1 VTTRRDITVVVV
13 VDIVGSTELREHI
26 GEPRF
31 EAIYREFETAGRRI
45 LANHAGELVKG
56 QGDGFIAAFGSVSEA
71 LAAGIGILQAA
82 TSSNRRRVDDEWL
95 RLRVG
100 ISAGET
106 EWYDGDLTGIV
117 PVEATRL
124 EQAAQPDTIL
134 CSELVR
140 ALAAKSSE
148 HLFGEER
155 DLQLKGLRAR
165 TKAWEVRWRTVTASQ
180 QLGLPEA
187 LATTSSRLKFVGRGN
202 ELVRLMA
209 SWDTARSG
217 HGHVVT
223 IAGEPGVGKTRLCSE
238 FSQRVLDDR
247 GIVLYGRCDRVVAFP
262 YQPFVE
268 ALQRYVRHAPNL
280 ELLPADGATELARLV
295 PELHQ
300 RLPGLGAPAVAD
312 SDTQRYRLFEAIADW
327 LMFVAREEPVLL
339 ILDDVTWATAPTLAM
354 LHQIAPR
361 IAEGAVLCVATYR
374 PQEASD
380 DLRDV
385 LTAAHRRRPVETVAL
400 RGLDQEDVLAALRGL
415 LGESALHPTVAA
427 LGAQIWRESG
437 GNPLFVGELF
447 AKLLESGSIRRGEH
461 GWTASVGPDAITIPA
476 AVGDVVLARKRALSA
491 PTQQLLDAASVAGLV
506 FDPAIVQ
513 EVVDLSPGVLAD
525 ALDEAEQAGLVRCPG
540 DEEYEFSHALV
551 RDVLYDEQSRYR
563 RALVHE
569 AMARAIEGAHA
580 SDLGDH
586 ADDLALHYSFSPTPD
601 GAARAVRYGAVAA
614 ERASDRFAHGEAVLH
629 YQRAIRSLPR
639 ARLAE
644 RDQVHCRLIVDLGIA
659 QHRAGDPSAL
669 HTLLEGSRLA
679 AAAGDGALCARALLA
694 GSRGIFSSTGSVEQ
708 ERVDGLRSALSLVGD
723 KDSRVRAMLLANLSV
738 ELSFAGDHEEPDR
751 LSDEA
756 TAMARR
762 LGGPSA
768 LVPVLALR
776 MVTLWRANRMRER
789 LILASELEQ
798 LCTRYGRPQATLL
811 AATMGCQ
818 AAMEA
823 GEFETADRRLATID
837 EISAALHQPLSLGY
851 ARLRQSM
858 RAAIDGRLDDSERLA
873 DEAYQCAKASGQPD
887 AYAFWVG
894 QVFNIRFH
902 QGRLDEIADELAA
915 TADAYPGIV
924 AFRAAIAMVATE
936 LERFDEARSGLDAIF
951 GASGTGVPDD
961 LNWLTTIAFATQA
974 AARLGDQPLCAVLVQ
989 ELLPYR
995 DQFVDNAST
1004 FFGSVERYLG
1014 LALSC
1019 LNRHDEAGVSFERA
1033 VAIHAR
1039 LGAPILLARTRL
1051 EWGEAMVRANGGPT
1065 GDAMAKAQMDE
1076 ALAVADRLDLRAIS
1090 RRARSALA
1098 SVGA

>member
-1 VTTRRDITVVVV
+1 
-13 VDIVGSTELREHI
+13 
-26 GEPRF
+26 
-31 EAIYREFETAGRRI
+31 
-45 LANHAGELVKG
+45 
-56 QGDGFIAAFGSVSEA
+56 
-71 LAAGIGILQAA
+71 
-82 TSSNRRRVDDEWL
+82 
-95 RLRVG
+95 
-100 ISAGET
+100 
-106 EWYDGDLTGIV
+106 
-117 PVEATRL
+117 
-124 EQAAQPDTIL
+124 
-134 CSELVR
+134 
-140 ALAAKSSE
+140 
-148 HLFGEER
+148 
-155 DLQLKGLRAR
+155 
-165 TKAWEVRWRTVTASQ
+165 
-180 QLGLPEA
+180 
-187 LATTSSRLKFVGRGN
+187 
-202 ELVRLMA
+202 M
-209 SWDTARSG
+209 ARSG
-217 HGHVVT
+217 NGQVVT

-238 FSQRVLDDR
+238 LSQRVLDDG

-280 ELLPADGATELARLV
+280 ELLPTDHATELARLV
-295 PELHQ
+295 PELRD

-327 LMFVAREEPVLL
+327 LMFVAHEEPVLL

-354 LHQIAPR
+354 LHQISPR

-380 DLRDV
+380 GLRDV
-385 LTAAHRRRPVETVAL
+385 LTAAHRRMPVESVAL
-400 RGLDQEDVLAALRGL
+400 GGLPEEDVLAALRAL
-415 LGESALHPTVAA
+415 LGESTLDPTVAA
-427 LGAQIWRESG
+427 LGAEVWRESG

-447 AKLLESGSIRRGEH
+447 AKLLESGSIQRGEH
-461 GWTASVGPDAITIPA
+461 GWTAIVGPDAITIPA
-476 AVGDVVLARKRALSA
+476 AVGDVVLARKRALSDT
-491 PTQQLLDAASVAGLV
+491 TQQLLDAASVAGFA
-506 FDPAIVQ
+506 FDQEIVR
-513 EVVDLSPGVLAD
+513 EVVDLSRGVLAD
-525 ALDEAEQAGLVRCPG
+525 ALDEAERAGLVRCPG

-569 AMARAIEGAHA
+569 AIARAIEAAHA
-580 SDLGDH
+580 SCLGDH
-586 ADDLALHYSFSPTPD
+586 ADDLALHYSYSPSSD
-601 GAARAVRYGAVAA
+601 GAARGVWYGAVAA
-614 ERASDRFAHGEAVLH
+614 ERASERFAHGEAVLH

-639 ARLAE
+639 AHLAD
-644 RDQVHCRLIVDLGIA
+644 RDTVYCRLIVDLGIA
-659 QHRAGDPSAL
+659 QHRAGDPAAL
-669 HTLLEGSRLA
+669 HTLLEGSKLA
-679 AAAGDGALCARALLA
+679 AAARDGPLCAKALLA

-708 ERVDGLRSALSLVGD
+708 ERVDGLRSALALVGD
-723 KDSRVRAMLLANLSV
+723 TDSRVRAMLLANLSV

-789 LILASELEQ
+789 LLLASELEQ
-798 LCTRYGRPQATLL
+798 LCATYGRPQATLL

-837 EISAALHQPLSLGY
+837 EIAAALHQPLSLGY
-851 ARLRQSM
+851 ARLRQSI

-873 DEAYQCAKASGQPD
+873 DEAYQYAKASGQPD
-887 AYAFWVG
+887 AHAFWVG

-902 QGRLDEIADELAA
+902 QGRLDEITDELTA

-936 LERFDEARSGLDAIF
+936 LDRFDEARGALDAVF
-951 GASGTGVPDD
+951 GAGGTGVPDD

-974 AARLGDQPLCAVLVQ
+974 AARLGDQSLCAVLLQ

-1019 LNRHDEAGVSFERA
+1019 LNRHDEARVAFERA

-1051 EWGEAMVRANGGPT
+1051 EWGEAMIRANGGPT
-1065 GDAMAKAQMDE
+1065 AGAMAKAQMDE